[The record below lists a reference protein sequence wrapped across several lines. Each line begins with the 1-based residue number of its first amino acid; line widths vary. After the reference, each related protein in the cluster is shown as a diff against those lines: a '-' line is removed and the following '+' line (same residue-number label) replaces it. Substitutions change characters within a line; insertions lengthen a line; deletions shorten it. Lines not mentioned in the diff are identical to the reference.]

1 MNKSLPVDHFMKIHV
16 VKVDDDST
24 VEEAEEKMREHDI
37 HKILVTDDEVPKY
50 IISDWK
56 LWGLEKSEK
65 IKKFTEDFEEVCVV
79 ASGTIMTAIYPMLK
93 EKSAVV
99 VQDVKR
105 EKILG
110 ILTASDLV
118 RNTPT

>member
-1 MNKSLPVDHFMKIHV
+1 MKIHV